1 LQPLLPDTRNRKGW
15 RSSSRHKPIV
25 VSVTSASGSICHHS
39 QSLHN
44 PQSDSAIL
52 APPKVWD
59 MPRDYKVLLII
70 ILDFMWARA
79 VPNSQI
85 GQIHFRSV
93 PLRGPFCKGIQSRK
107 MLYVRHKSEKTS
119 CTLVGLQAA
128 ASLKLRLTHF
138 GSFILKLMRY
148 AIQLVRRG
156 QTVVITHVVMRLQRR
171 SIKRG
176 FWRLLLND

>member
-1 LQPLLPDTRNRKGW
+1 
-15 RSSSRHKPIV
+15 
-25 VSVTSASGSICHHS
+25 
-39 QSLHN
+39 
-44 PQSDSAIL
+44 
-52 APPKVWD
+52 
-59 MPRDYKVLLII
+59 
-70 ILDFMWARA
+70 MWARA

-128 ASLKLRLTHF
+128 ASLKLSLARF

-148 AIQLVRRG
+148 AINLLDAAKQWSSHTWLCGCNSCLSNGSFGVGAGRLSQQGHSGRISSSMAGRRNPPG
-156 QTVVITHVVMRLQRR
+156 GAQTHAKASARPAENIMR
-171 SIKRG
+171 KR
-176 FWRLLLND
+176 DAA